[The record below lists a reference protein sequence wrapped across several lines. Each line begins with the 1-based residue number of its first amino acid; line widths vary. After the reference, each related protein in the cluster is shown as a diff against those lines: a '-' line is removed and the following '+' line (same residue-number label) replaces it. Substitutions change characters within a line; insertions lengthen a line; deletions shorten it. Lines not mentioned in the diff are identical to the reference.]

1 VAPNSPRSSKTRRT
15 LLALVLV
22 VAEPAGLALVASNLV
37 TTIAD
42 RGVAAIAWLV
52 VRLLITGFGA
62 GVGMA
67 LWRERPG
74 ALNLARWAVGLAFAA
89 AMITALTPVWPH
101 PLPPGVRE
109 PATVLLFVWYAGWFG
124 WTLRG
129 GSDRVGSGRIGSDR
143 VGSGSDRVGSGQIRL
158 IGLIGSAR
166 LLALPDPIRPD
177 PTRSL
182 PMRKGDTAQR
192 PDPTRHARSTIFPT

>member
-1 VAPNSPRSSKTRRT
+1 VAPNWLRSSKTRRT

-42 RGVAAIAWLV
+42 RGGAAIAWLV

-74 ALNLARWAVGLAFAA
+74 ALNLARWAVGLACAA
-89 AMITALTPVWPH
+89 AMITALTPIWPRR
-101 PLPPGVRE
+101 LPPGVRE
-109 PATVLLFVWYAGWFG
+109 PATVLLFVWYAVWFG
-124 WTLRG
+124 WTLRA
-129 GSDRVGSGRIGSDR
+129 GRIGSDR
-143 VGSGSDRVGSGQIRL
+143 V
-158 IGLIGSAR
+158 
-166 LLALPDPIRPD
+166 
-177 PTRSL
+177 
-182 PMRKGDTAQR
+182 
-192 PDPTRHARSTIFPT
+192 

>member
-1 VAPNSPRSSKTRRT
+1 MAPNWPRSSKTRRT

-42 RGVAAIAWLV
+42 RGVAASAWLV

-74 ALNLARWAVGLAFAA
+74 ALNLARWAVGLACAA
-89 AMITALTPVWPH
+89 AMITALTPIWPRR
-101 PLPPGVRE
+101 LPPGVRE
-109 PATVLLFVWYAGWFG
+109 PATVLLFVWYAVWFG
-124 WTLRG
+124 WTLRA
-129 GSDRVGSGRIGSDR
+129 GRIGSDR
-143 VGSGSDRVGSGQIRL
+143 V
-158 IGLIGSAR
+158 
-166 LLALPDPIRPD
+166 
-177 PTRSL
+177 
-182 PMRKGDTAQR
+182 
-192 PDPTRHARSTIFPT
+192 

>member
-1 VAPNSPRSSKTRRT
+1 M
-15 LLALVLV
+15 LV

-42 RGVAAIAWLV
+42 RGGAAIAWLV

-89 AMITALTPVWPH
+89 VMITALTPIWPRR
-101 PLPPGVRE
+101 LPPGIRE
-109 PATVLLFVWYAGWFG
+109 PAIALILVWYLSWLL
-124 WTLRG
+124 WTFR
-129 GSDRVGSGRIGSDR
+129 
-143 VGSGSDRVGSGQIRL
+143 
-158 IGLIGSAR
+158 A
-166 LLALPDPIRPD
+166 
-177 PTRSL
+177 TRE
-182 PMRKGDTAQR
+182 
-192 PDPTRHARSTIFPT
+192 

>member
-1 VAPNSPRSSKTRRT
+1 VALNSPRSSRTRRT

-42 RGVAAIAWLV
+42 RGAAAIAWLV
-52 VRLLITGFGA
+52 VRLLVTGFGA

-74 ALNLARWAVGLAFAA
+74 AMNLARWAVGLAFAA

-109 PATVLLFVWYAGWFG
+109 PATVLLFVWYAGWFV

-143 VGSGSDRVGSGQIRL
+143 VGSDRV
-158 IGLIGSAR
+158 
-166 LLALPDPIRPD
+166 
-177 PTRSL
+177 
-182 PMRKGDTAQR
+182 
-192 PDPTRHARSTIFPT
+192 

>member
-1 VAPNSPRSSKTRRT
+1 MAPNWPRSSKTRRT

-42 RGVAAIAWLV
+42 RGVAASAWLV

-74 ALNLARWAVGLAFAA
+74 ALNLARWAVGWLS
-89 AMITALTPVWPH
+89 
-101 PLPPGVRE
+101 PL
-109 PATVLLFVWYAGWFG
+109 
-124 WTLRG
+124 
-129 GSDRVGSGRIGSDR
+129 S
-143 VGSGSDRVGSGQIRL
+143 
-158 IGLIGSAR
+158 
-166 LLALPDPIRPD
+166 
-177 PTRSL
+177 
-182 PMRKGDTAQR
+182 
-192 PDPTRHARSTIFPT
+192 

>member
-1 VAPNSPRSSKTRRT
+1 
-15 LLALVLV
+15 VLV

-42 RGVAAIAWLV
+42 RGAAAIAWLV

-67 LWRERPG
+67 LWRERPD
-74 ALNLARWAVGLAFAA
+74 AMNLTRWAVGLAFAA

-109 PATVLLFVWYAGWFG
+109 PATVLLFAWYAAWF
-124 WTLRG
+124 WYVLRL
-129 GSDRVGSGRIGSDR
+129 GSLRLGSG
-143 VGSGSDRVGSGQIRL
+143 
-158 IGLIGSAR
+158 
-166 LLALPDPIRPD
+166 
-177 PTRSL
+177 
-182 PMRKGDTAQR
+182 
-192 PDPTRHARSTIFPT
+192 